1 MSSLILIADDA
12 AEGVEILDAALR
24 RDGFRTV
31 VAADGQQAA
40 DLHAS
45 LKPDLALLSVRLPVR
60 DGWDVLGE
68 LRRRGETPVI
78 MVGDRDEATDKLQA
92 LRIGADDYIGKPF
105 KPAEVTASIQTIL
118 RRSGGGRAAKTLRV
132 GPLEVQLENYLAAI
146 LTPSGKRRLDLTLT
160 EFRILAHM
168 ARTPLRVFSRSEIM
182 LRIVLPSA
190 LPAIIVGLRIGL
202 GYSWRALVGAG
213 EERGG
218 VHRAADD
225 PLDVGAPRRIVEL
238 PGRGAGAR
246 GGRTGRLGGALRP
259 SPRDSLRTSRSRGGR
274 LSRRSSLPSAT
285 TVHDSNT
292 PSVSCLCQAPICCS
306 GT

>member
-45 LKPDLALLSVRLPVR
+45 LKPDLALLNVRLPVR

-92 LRIGADDYIGKPF
+92 LRIGADDYIAKPF

-118 RRSGGGRAAKTLRV
+118 RRSSGGGRAAKTLRV

-182 LRIVLPSA
+182 QACFPNQAVLERTIDSHVSHLRRKLD
-190 LPAIIVGLRIGL
+190 
-202 GYSWRALVGAG
+202 
-213 EERGG
+213 
-218 VHRAADD
+218 AADAAG
-225 PLDVGAPRRIVEL
+225 LLTNVRGVGY
-238 PGRGAGAR
+238 
-246 GGRTGRLGGALRP
+246 RLE
-259 SPRDSLRTSRSRGGR
+259 TE
-274 LSRRSSLPSAT
+274 
-285 TVHDSNT
+285 V
-292 PSVSCLCQAPICCS
+292 
-306 GT
+306 

>member
-40 DLHAS
+40 DLHAL

-68 LRRRGETPVI
+68 LRRRGDTPVI
-78 MVGDRDEATDKLQA
+78 MVGERDEATDKLQA
-92 LRIGADDYIGKPF
+92 LRIGADDYIAKPF

-182 LRIVLPSA
+182 QACFPNQAVLERTIDSHVSHLRRKLD
-190 LPAIIVGLRIGL
+190 
-202 GYSWRALVGAG
+202 
-213 EERGG
+213 
-218 VHRAADD
+218 AADAAG
-225 PLDVGAPRRIVEL
+225 LLTNVRGVGY
-238 PGRGAGAR
+238 
-246 GGRTGRLGGALRP
+246 RLEAE
-259 SPRDSLRTSRSRGGR
+259 
-274 LSRRSSLPSAT
+274 
-285 TVHDSNT
+285 V
-292 PSVSCLCQAPICCS
+292 
-306 GT
+306 